1 MSVSVFLW
9 SPAVLDAERS
19 FVSVFFFSEK
29 ELRLIAQAFGIL
41 AADKHHTVRA
51 RIPRRNSLTLHP
63 SAHSLCFGCTDVRT
77 PFTGYEPKARS
88 NGSTQWSD

>member
-9 SPAVLDAERS
+9 SPDVLDAERS
-19 FVSVFFFSEK
+19 FVTK
-29 ELRLIAQAFGIL
+29 ELRHIAQAFGIL

-51 RIPRRNSLTLHP
+51 HVPRRNPRTLHP
-63 SAHSLCFGCTDVRT
+63 SAHSLCFGCTDVST
-77 PFTGYEPKARS
+77 PFTGYEPKARN